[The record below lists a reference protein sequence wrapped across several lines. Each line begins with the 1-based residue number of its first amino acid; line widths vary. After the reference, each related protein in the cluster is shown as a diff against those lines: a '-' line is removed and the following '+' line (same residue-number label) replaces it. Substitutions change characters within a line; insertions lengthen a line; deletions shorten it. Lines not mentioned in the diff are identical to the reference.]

1 MKEKSNRKYPTLFLF
16 KVGISNIGEWVY
28 FISLNLIV
36 LNMTGSALAVTGL
49 YLIKPMAV
57 LLTNFWAG
65 SLIDRMNKRRLLMG
79 LDLFRG
85 MVIGFLPLFATSL
98 PLIYVTSLIVN
109 MAASMFEPASMA
121 YMTKLIPPKKRKQFN
136 SIHSFVTSGAFLVGP
151 AVAGILFFIGSPI
164 LAIYINGF
172 ALIIAG
178 LITWL
183 LPDLEKGKIV
193 SEQENANTIGVLRK
207 DWQAVLTFS
216 LTNRYIFV
224 IYFLFSS
231 VMMVLASAVDSLEA
245 AFTKQV
251 LFLSDSEYGFLVT
264 IAGAGIII
272 GASINTLIVQKLKTS
287 LLIGGGAVFVT
298 IGYIVYAFSTN
309 FLIAGIGFFILAFFI
324 SFANTG
330 FLTFYQHHVPSE
342 IMGRIGSFYNLL
354 EAILIIV
361 TTGFMGVAT
370 LFLSIRLTVCLGVF
384 LMFVLSVV
392 LLGAILLPSRRR
404 FFQSPIADQ

>member
-1 MKEKSNRKYPTLFLF
+1 MKAKSNSKYPLLFLL

-65 SLIDRMNKRRLLMG
+65 SLIDRMNKRRLLIG

-85 MVIGFLPLFATSL
+85 IVIGFLPLFATSL
-98 PLIYVTSLIVN
+98 PLIYVTVLIIN
-109 MAASMFEPASMA
+109 MAGSMFEPASMS

-151 AVAGILFFIGSPI
+151 AVAGILFFIGTPT

-193 SEQENANTIGVLRK
+193 SEQEKANTIRVLIK

-231 VMMVLASAVDSLEA
+231 VLMVLASAVDSLEA
-245 AFTKQV
+245 AFAKQV

-264 IAGAGIII
+264 IAGAGIIM

-330 FLTFYQHHVPSE
+330 FLTFYQHHIPSDM
-342 IMGRIGSFYNLL
+342 MGRIGSFYNLL

-361 TTGFMGVAT
+361 ATGLMGVAT
-370 LFLSIRLTVCLGVF
+370 LFISIRFTVSLGVF

-392 LLGAILLPSRRR
+392 LLGASVLPSRRK

>member
-36 LNMTGSALAVTGL
+36 LNITGSALAVTGL
-49 YLIKPMAV
+49 YLIKPLAV

-98 PLIYVTSLIVN
+98 PLIYVTVLIVN

-178 LITWL
+178 LTTWL

-193 SEQENANTIGVLRK
+193 SEQEKANTIGVIRK

-216 LTNRYIFV
+216 LTNRYVFV

-231 VMMVLASAVDSLEA
+231 VMLVLASAVDSLEA
-245 AFTKQV
+245 AFAKQV

-264 IAGAGIII
+264 IAGTGIII

-330 FLTFYQHHVPSE
+330 FLTFYQHHIPSDM
-342 IMGRIGSFYNLL
+342 MGRIGSFYNLL

-361 TTGFMGVAT
+361 ATGFMGIAT
-370 LFLSIRLTVCLGVF
+370 LFISIRLTVSLGVF

-392 LLGAILLPSRRR
+392 LLGASVLPSRRR